1 MKVKVVGADNWTV
14 KVLKD
19 YDLIATGSSSTL
31 VELTELEGYVYD
43 VQVITGCST
52 NEYVLDLSDH
62 DAVRAKFEAPLE
74 LLIENIGVGL
84 AVEAIS
90 ENADYHQ
97 WFLDGD
103 LRGEEDIISLTFDE
117 VGLYTLKL
125 NSANEYCDD
134 TYEQQ
139 IMVSAASVIQENLE
153 KDFLTVNRESEISI
167 IRLNDR
173 SGRIDVKLY
182 DVKGSK
188 IVEYLATTK
197 NRISID
203 KQSLSSGVYFLEIR
217 TEDGQVMSNKYS
229 K

>member
-1 MKVKVVGADNWTV
+1 
-14 KVLKD
+14 VLKD
-19 YDLIATGSSSTL
+19 YELIATGTSSTL
-31 VELTELEGYVYD
+31 VELTELEGCVYD
-43 VQVITGCST
+43 VQVITECST

-62 DAVRAKFEAPLE
+62 DAVRAKFEAPSE

-90 ENADYHQ
+90 ENAEHHQ

-103 LRGEEDIISLTFDE
+103 YRGEEDVISLTFDE
-117 VGLYTLKL
+117 VGSYTLKL
-125 NSANEYCDD
+125 NSSNEYCDD

-153 KDFLTVNRESEISI
+153 KDFFTVNRESEISI

-203 KQSLSSGVYFLEIR
+203 KQSLRSGVYFLEIR
-217 TEDGQVMSNKYS
+217 TEDGQVMSKKYS